1 MLTEHNRPFAT
12 EGFLTIATPTFSII
26 NLSENSQGFTRF
38 WTEIN
43 K

>member
-1 MLTEHNRPFAT
+1 MLKEHNRPFAT
-12 EGFLTIATPTFSII
+12 EGFFDNPTPTFSII
-26 NLSENSQGFTRF
+26 HLSENSQGF